1 MQAIG
6 FERSAAALLAAVSL
20 AATITACAIGQAHAQ
35 TVNPV
40 PPPPPPVF
48 NPSSPST
55 VAPTPEAPVSPTPPS
70 ALPGSAPPP
79 GSPAVESPPAAPAVT
94 PPPAAPAVVPPL
106 AVTPPASPA
115 VVPPPAP
122 PAVTPQTTNA
132 PAAAEPTLS
141 PPHAGHHRGVRHR
154 WNRRHARFHAVRVLG
169 PSYYPG
175 LGEFYPPYA
184 DPCHFS
190 RVWHGYYAGY
200 WAYGCF

>member
-94 PPPAAPAVVPPL
+94 PPPAAPAVVPP
-106 AVTPPASPA
+106 
-115 VVPPPAP
+115 PAP

-175 LGEFYPPYA
+175 LGEFYPPYT

-190 RVWHGYYAGY
+190 RVWHGYCAGY